1 MPATPA
7 KHDALVADLIDAVGA
22 PHVLVDD
29 DERAGY
35 EIDWTGRYGGPCTA
49 VVRPGSTNEVAA
61 VLPLCARY
69 GACVVTQ
76 GGNTGLVGGS
86 VPRPTAPFTV
96 VLSTQRL
103 DAIGEADPDALQVT
117 VGAGAT
123 LAAVR
128 DRVAALDLDIPVDFA
143 ARDSATIGGAV
154 ASNVGGSR
162 VVRFGTMR
170 HHVASVRAVLADGS
184 VVGSLAGLPKETA
197 GLHWPSLLAGSEGTL
212 GVITEI
218 RLRLVPT
225 FANTA
230 TALVA
235 VDGLS
240 GAARLA
246 GRLRCEVPSID
257 QLELI
262 EPEAM
267 RLVTGHLGRSMP
279 LAVPPG
285 GSYVLVEC
293 ADRRDPL
300 DDLTSALADPATA
313 GVIVDALVTTDA
325 AQRRQLIEHRDRLT
339 EAIAADASASG
350 TPVFKLDVAVPLDRL
365 AELVSIARTAAAADG
380 ARLIPFGHVAE
391 GNVHLNYLDTSDT
404 ERIAATVLTA
414 VADAGGTISAEH
426 GIGIAKARWLPLI
439 RSAGERRASNAV
451 RAALDPGRLLNPGV
465 LDPGVPEA

>member
-1 MPATPA
+1 MPETSAQ
-7 KHDALVADLIDAVGA
+7 HDALIADLIDVVGA
-22 PHVLVDD
+22 AHVLTDD
-29 DERAGY
+29 ARAGF
-35 EIDWTGRYGGPCTA
+35 EIDWTGRYGGTSTA
-49 VVRPGSTNEVAA
+49 VARPGSTGEVAA
-61 VLPLCARY
+61 VLPLCARH
-69 GACVVTQ
+69 GASVVTQ

-86 VPRPTAPFTV
+86 VPRPTATPTV

-103 DAIGEADPDALQVT
+103 DSIGEADPDALQVT

-128 DRVAALDLDIPVDFA
+128 DRVGALDLDIPVDFA

-154 ASNVGGSR
+154 ATNAGGSR

-170 HHVASVRAVLADGS
+170 HHVAGVRAVLADGS

-212 GVITEI
+212 GVITEV

-225 FANTA
+225 FAHAA

-246 GRLRCEVPSID
+246 GRLRREVSSID

-267 RLVTGHLGRSMP
+267 DLVAGHLGRSVP
-279 LAVPPG
+279 WAVPAG
-285 GSYVLVEC
+285 GSYVLIEC
-293 ADRRDPL
+293 ADRHDPL
-300 DDLTSALADPATA
+300 DDLTRALAAPATA
-313 GVIVDALVTTDA
+313 DVIDDAIVTTDA
-325 AQRRQLIEHRDRLT
+325 AQRRQLIEHRDRMT
-339 EAIAADASASG
+339 EAIASAATASG
-350 TPVFKLDVAVPLDRL
+350 TPVFKLDVAVPLHRL
-365 AELVSIARTAAAADG
+365 AELVRIARSAAATDG

-391 GNVHLNYLDTSDT
+391 GNVHLNYLDASDT
-404 ERIAATVLTA
+404 ERIAETVLTA
-414 VADAGGTISAEH
+414 VAEAGGTVSAEH

-439 RSAGERRASNAV
+439 RSAAERRASAAV
-451 RAALDPGRLLNPGV
+451 RTALDPNRLLNPGV
-465 LDPGVPEA
+465 LEASPVQVP